1 MKQAKKLRRRLKA
14 FCMGLSLVKVPS
26 VWDVLHTVF
35 TAPCYPRQ
43 FTDLKRTH
51 EFKYIR
57 NCQMLS
63 KTGRTRQKED
73 SRPLVR
79 HVLVKVQNNL
89 NFVILNDPSKQ
100 CARRV
105 Q

>member
-43 FTDLKRTH
+43 FTDLRRTH

-57 NCQMLS
+57 NRQTLS